1 MINKAND
8 KNPDGV
14 TITDDNWDKL
24 PVTLRYN
31 VMSDIMNI
39 STEVT
44 GNFPTG

>member
-24 PVTLRYN
+24 P
-31 VMSDIMNI
+31 
-39 STEVT
+39 STIRWGLSQAVLGGGT
-44 GNFPTG
+44 NFRQVDE